1 MCGSYYVA
9 NASLVGVYPSLQ
21 VDITRMVLGTGWVL
35 GRWLHKI
42 MCGAGEEEEERSHKD
57 KLEENLEIYTGE
69 YSILS
74 AVGDGNIQNVQHC
87 HSCEE
92 CDVTKIQNEILSV
105 TAVLKIKT
113 GQARELRK
121 KLEKKMRL
129 MEDMGTQTEEV
140 KEEHVSYDYATDR

>member
-1 MCGSYYVA
+1 M
-9 NASLVGVYPSLQ
+9 VGKKKV
-21 VDITRMVLGTGWVL
+21 
-35 GRWLHKI
+35 K
-42 MCGAGEEEEERSHKD
+42 EEILR
-57 KLEENLEIYTGE
+57 GE
-69 YSILS
+69 YSPVR
-74 AVGDGNIQNVQHC
+74 AVEDGKLQQIQDSHHC
-87 HSCEE
+87 KE